1 MTEEKMENV
10 MEEVDES
17 ISEIKKGDIINGKVI
32 SVNDKEAILD
42 INYSSEGIL
51 NKDEITT
58 DNSDPSEVLNEGEKI
73 KVVVL
78 KEEDEE
84 GNVILSKVK
93 ADKKIAKEEIK
104 AAFENKSNILVK
116 VFKEVKGGVLA
127 VYKDIKLFIPASLIS
142 AKYIEDLGQFVDQ
155 ELEIRIEELDFDN
168 NRIIGSRKAIESEEL
183 DAKKEEILNTL
194 SKDDV
199 VEGTVTRLADF
210 GAFIDLGGIDGLIHI
225 SQMSYQ
231 RIDHPSEILK
241 SGDKVNVKV
250 LKIDKERE
258 RVSLKLN
265 EFDDNPWNNVEKNY
279 KAGDIVN
286 GLVKR
291 ITDFGAFVELEKG
304 IEGLVHI
311 SQISDQH
318 VENVEDELE
327 VGQEID
333 VKILNVKKDRERIG
347 LSVKDTIDETSYTN
361 EDSEDDLTLGDKFA
375 DKFDGLKFD

>member
-10 MEEVDES
+10 MEEVEES
-17 ISEIKKGDIINGKVI
+17 ISEIKKGDIINGEVI

-51 NKDEITT
+51 NKSEITT

-78 KEEDEE
+78 KEEDED

-104 AAFENKSNILVK
+104 AAFENDSNLLVK
-116 VFKEVKGGVLA
+116 VIKEVKGGVLA
-127 VYKDIKLFIPASLIS
+127 VYKDVKLFIPASLIS

-155 ELEIRIEELDFDN
+155 ELEVRIEELDFDN

-199 VEGTVTRLADF
+199 VKGTVTRLADF
-210 GAFIDLGGIDGLIHI
+210 GAFVDLGGIDGLIHI

-231 RIDHPSEILK
+231 RIDHPSEVLK

-250 LKIDKERE
+250 LKVDKERE
-258 RVSLKLN
+258 RVSLKLDK
-265 EFDDNPWNNVEKNY
+265 FDDNPWNNVEKNY
-279 KAGDIVN
+279 KTGDVVK

-347 LSVKDTIDETSYTN
+347 LSIKDTVDETAYQN
-361 EDSEDDLTLGDKFA
+361 EDTEDDLTLGDKFA